1 MKTLV
6 SALGLFLLAG
16 GSGAQAAVVHSFSGD
31 GIAAS
36 YFSEAQPVGFEG
48 YAGAYD
54 GVEVRIDV
62 IAWTLDYLVMN
73 ANPVGVVAPVTVGLA
88 VDVLGPFNDRIE
100 GTEERSIYVSAESS
114 VWDYTTFGVSRQYSI
129 DDPLQLEQFSSWF
142 SFFVEGLS
150 YATTTANGI
159 AVVGAAPVAF
169 IVGVDYILN
178 DPLPEVPVPAPALLL
193 LSGLGGAAAFMRRRR

>member
-54 GVEVRIDV
+54 RVEVRIDV

-100 GTEERSIYVSAESS
+100 GTEELSTYVPAGSS
-114 VWDYTTFGVSRQYSI
+114 VW
-129 DDPLQLEQFSSWF
+129 L
-142 SFFVEGLS
+142 
-150 YATTTANGI
+150 A
-159 AVVGAAPVAF
+159 
-169 IVGVDYILN
+169 
-178 DPLPEVPVPAPALLL
+178 
-193 LSGLGGAAAFMRRRR
+193 M